1 MFSLNIYTYVIF
13 CSTGS
18 EHKRRSKRWRIC
30 RRWRGSRLNLPN
42 SRRGKSRGDPR
53 LYRSQ
58 IGHSLRKYLLKRRC
72 VLNIINIL
80 ISATIYLMTRG
91 IFVKFPTILL
101 KEMYNALGIDI
112 SDNQRTNVLFL
123 IHEILYQSFQTNIM

>member
-1 MFSLNIYTYVIF
+1 MLYSLAQDQ
-13 CSTGS
+13 STRGGAS
-18 EHKRRSKRWRIC
+18 IEESGGDGE
-30 RRWRGSRLNLPN
+30 GSRLDLPN
-42 SRRGKSRGDPR
+42 SRRGTSRGDPR

-80 ISATIYLMTRG
+80 ISATISLMTRD

-101 KEMYNALGIDI
+101 KEMYNALRIDI
-112 SDNQRTNVLFL
+112 SDNQRTNFLFL
-123 IHEILYQSFQTNIM
+123 IHEILYQRVLKPT

>member
-1 MFSLNIYTYVIF
+1 MLYSLAQDQ
-13 CSTGS
+13 STRGGAS
-18 EHKRRSKRWRIC
+18 IEESGGDGE
-30 RRWRGSRLNLPN
+30 GSRLDLPN
-42 SRRGKSRGDPR
+42 SRGDPR

-80 ISATIYLMTRG
+80 ISATISLMTRD

-101 KEMYNALGIDI
+101 KEMYNALRIDI
-112 SDNQRTNVLFL
+112 SDNQRTNFLFL
-123 IHEILYQSFQTNIM
+123 IHEILYQRVLKPT